1 MARLGLWVN
10 TLANRMTRIDSFGAF
25 GFSFGKI
32 NQFLYSL
39 TFPVLNEVF
48 VAALLLRP
56 ARNSWQTAYLR
67 NPSLIWEAVL
77 LAPEAADVDAVVGV
91 NLVEVP
97 VGMETG
103 AKNVI
108 LAELEAQDTCY
119 CDEVE

>member
-67 NPSLIWEAVL
+67 NPLIWEAVL

-91 NLVEVP
+91 NLVKVL
-97 VGMETG
+97 VGMVTG
-103 AKNVI
+103 AKSHFCSRYNFGRVGGTRY
-108 LAELEAQDTCY
+108 LLL
-119 CDEVE
+119 